1 MTSGIRGRSLDL
13 SRHRIQGATTRV
25 GYKARACRHWRP
37 YPGDSVLRGR
47 LERYVR
53 GLVSNYKDDPRIL
66 AWDVYNEPGG
76 FPSPRSEPVGDA
88 CLPLLR
94 DVIDV
99 CNRIPRY
106 VTIELE
112 QAGYS
117 IVRSPLSQPFAWV
130 HAIQIKEGAVTGG
143 ADPGADGMALSVPA

>member
-1 MTSGIRGRSLDL
+1 LDL

-25 GYKARACRHWRP
+25 GYKARGLPALEA
-37 YPGDSVLRGR
+37 YAGDSALRGR

-94 DVIDV
+94 DVFDWARDSAPDQPLTSGLWLNPVKPVSPAIRSLQQSLSDIV
-99 CNRIPRY
+99 SFHHYGIAQ
-106 VTIELE
+106 EL
-112 QAGYS
+112 
-117 IVRSPLSQPFAWV
+117 
-130 HAIQIKEGAVTGG
+130 T
-143 ADPGADGMALSVPA
+143 